1 MQYTE
6 GRQENYIQCKNMI
19 LFLNFRLGRGALWSL
34 KSLRYWMLSGVT
46 ENKTSQSEYSNLML
60 VWYLFQSRDVDLRD
74 R

>member
-6 GRQENYIQCKNMI
+6 GRQENYIQCKNI